1 MKMDGKALFF
11 NENEGKGIIITSQRK
26 KISFDV
32 QNWDDYDVMPKI
44 GLEVVFEVIDEQACH
59 IVAKENASN
68 YQEETS
74 TIEVVQKKEAENE
87 KVEKEEHK
95 EPDIADDLPQ
105 LENQIVVKEEVIKKI
120 EKLESITEHFEEE
133 KNIAILEDDEEL
145 LEKER
150 PESITNTL
158 SLSKAITNYF
168 NIIRANIQSRNAYK
182 KVDGRLDYIIVRRF
196 IWTTYNNLTDI
207 DIEIATPKIRALKE
221 DLIKMSS
228 VYDDFVRKTKYP
240 KLAYAEV
247 FLSTQ
252 AEYMNIKLCTEK
264 IIERLNRLR
273 MDEKKIGGIREV
285 KKQEFDENI
294 HSTHFTVLEREMKSL
309 NGAYVDVV
317 HMMAELDE
325 RYKADLK
332 LLDEFE
338 KEYREDF
345 YKLFAIEEKK
355 YKYDLIDILSA
366 QAYIFDIQL
375 WNSAKR
381 SKGVKVHF
389 KKSSIAGELNTKTY
403 LKYYLSTQDEQKAS
417 GDTKK
422 LFELYDYLTLIHKD
436 YILIV
441 AASAQDAME
450 YEASIKSVDK
460 EYDIKAFVD
469 EIQAIKWAMKN
480 SVKLLVIEE
489 QLSKIRVEKFLSLY
503 SKNILSTPKIVLIG
517 EKPTSTLSSISKLVS
532 TGTSSRVIAQNVKSV
547 MDELT

>member
-87 KVEKEEHK
+87 KVEKEEDK
-95 EPDIADDLPQ
+95 EPHIADDLPQ